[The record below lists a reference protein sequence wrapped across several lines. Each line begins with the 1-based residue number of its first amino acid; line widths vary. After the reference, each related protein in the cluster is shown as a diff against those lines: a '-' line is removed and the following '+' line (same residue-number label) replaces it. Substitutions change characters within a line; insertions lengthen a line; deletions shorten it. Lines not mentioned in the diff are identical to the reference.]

1 MEIDIL
7 NELLTESVAK
17 LFNPRAV
24 YNFKKPNPVY
34 DNYQKNSNNTSSTSI
49 SSMQSDQPKFEQPQQ
64 KLSNPPTIE
73 QWVSVIG
80 PQKLQESLNK
90 LNIDLNKLTKRDLE
104 MMSMDQLQN
113 EKKRVKNELKF
124 YDANFQSIFN
134 RFPLRNEK
142 EPMRPL
148 YIYYKKLKQQID
160 KLTQNPG
167 IQIPTYK
174 QSTNN
179 TQGEIQKRI
188 EDLKK
193 TRAELRE
200 KLNNFQNEFTTTHN
214 RRIRFHKDIAPVEKE
229 YKLYKEIK
237 NEIQKLENI
246 LQKK

>member
-7 NELLTESVAK
+7 NELLSESVAK

-34 DNYQKNSNNTSSTSI
+34 DNYQKNSNNTSSSSI

-73 QWVSVIG
+73 QWVNIIG
-80 PQKLQESLNK
+80 PQKLQESLTK
-90 LNIDLNKLTKRDLE
+90 LNIDLAKLTKRDLE
-104 MMSMDQLQN
+104 LMSMDQLQN

-160 KLTQNPG
+160 
-167 IQIPTYK
+167 K